1 MKKYLNNLEKSVLSM
16 MIDNLD
22 DMEGREG
29 YVSDLAFDLFENE
42 NIDGTITYNRI
53 KAQEWIGEHFNDL
66 GDVVSN
72 IQDEW
77 GETLNPFGDPEG
89 FQVQVVIFLASRL
102 VDCSD
107 FVARRY
113 EEECDAITYDEEVI
127 NLIKNEWKKALWLS

>member
-1 MKKYLNNLEKSVLSM
+1 MKNYLNNLEKSVLSM

-29 YVSDLAFDLFENE
+29 YVSDLAFDLFESE
-42 NIDGTITYNRI
+42 NATGSITCN
-53 KAQEWIGEHFNDL
+53 AWAAEEWIGEHFHDL

-77 GETLNPFGDPEG
+77 GETLNPFASPET
-89 FQVQVVIFLASRL
+89 FQVQVVIFLAGHL
-102 VDCSD
+102 IDCSD

-113 EEECDAITYDEEVI
+113 EEECDAITYDAEIIEIIRREWEE
-127 NLIKNEWKKALWLS
+127 ALDA